1 LYDLTDF
8 ESSVKRD
15 FLDYRLL
22 LAADKPELVESGDK
36 SQIEPAI
43 KEISNRFTVLAQ
55 TFQTDVLPNY
65 QHFSAIKRLKFVS
78 KVGTSPAMIGALDEM
93 GVVSSWS
100 VMEI

>member
-22 LAADKPELVESGDK
+22 LAADNPELVESGEK

-55 TFQTDVLPNY
+55 TF
-65 QHFSAIKRLKFVS
+65 
-78 KVGTSPAMIGALDEM
+78 
-93 GVVSSWS
+93 
-100 VMEI
+100 